1 MAHSKLMP
9 LQGVLLPKKPAT
21 TGFGQES
28 KTQQSFLLFQKMIQ
42 SYFQPFL

>member
-21 TGFGQES
+21 TGLGQES
-28 KTQQSFLLFQKMIQ
+28 KSQQSFLLFQMIR